1 MRRTILFLF
10 LVVLTAGAQ
19 AQSLK
24 ERMIGSWKLISWNT
38 VTGGVEAPAPM
49 AKGGASGIITYNPD
63 GYMCVNIMAANRP
76 KFASPDISVS
86 TVNDKSTAFET
97 FIGYCGRYEVNE
109 QERFVTH
116 LLDTSSYPNW
126 TGSSQKRFLE
136 LSANQIKLT
145 TPPILNRGAQVVH
158 VLVWERAK

>member
-1 MRRTILFLF
+1 
-10 LVVLTAGAQ
+10 
-19 AQSLK
+19 
-24 ERMIGSWKLISWNT
+24 
-38 VTGGVEAPAPM
+38 
-49 AKGGASGIITYNPD
+49 
-63 GYMCVNIMAANRP
+63 MCVNIMAANRA
-76 KFASPDISVS
+76 KFASPDVSVS
-86 TVNDKSTAFET
+86 TVNEKSSALET

-136 LSANQIKLT
+136 LSGNRITLK
-145 TPPILNRGAQVVH
+145 TPPILNQGAQVVH